1 MPASRQAVNVWP
13 VVSVSRDSP
22 SPAAS
27 SLNSEQRVGSSP
39 FHSLP
44 TAGSLFVLIKYL
56 MGRFKRSAGLASV
69 SGGVGCIVS
78 LHGCRFSLFTSHSLV
93 VLLTLTVN
101 NKPKESQFKER
112 IQCEW

>member
-1 MPASRQAVNVWP
+1 M
-13 VVSVSRDSP
+13 
-22 SPAAS
+22 
-27 SLNSEQRVGSSP
+27 GSSP

-78 LHGCRFSLFTSHSLV
+78 LHGCRFSLSV
-93 VLLTLTVN
+93 YI
-101 NKPKESQFKER
+101 SQFSRFVEADG
-112 IQCEW
+112 E